1 MLFLL
6 LPLSCE
12 PLWMKQG
19 FLFFERLWLKSSKGF
34 ILFHST
40 PAMRENCRN
49 DNEDDTSSILNNSF
63 VWGYGIYE
71 KMGSD

>member
-1 MLFLL
+1 
-6 LPLSCE
+6 
-12 PLWMKQG
+12 
-19 FLFFERLWLKSSKGF
+19 
-34 ILFHST
+34 
-40 PAMRENCRN
+40 MRENCRN

>member
-1 MLFLL
+1 
-6 LPLSCE
+6 
-12 PLWMKQG
+12 MKQG

-49 DNEDDTSSILNNSF
+49 DNGDDTNGTLNSSF
-63 VWGYGIYE
+63 VLGDGTL
-71 KMGSD
+71 